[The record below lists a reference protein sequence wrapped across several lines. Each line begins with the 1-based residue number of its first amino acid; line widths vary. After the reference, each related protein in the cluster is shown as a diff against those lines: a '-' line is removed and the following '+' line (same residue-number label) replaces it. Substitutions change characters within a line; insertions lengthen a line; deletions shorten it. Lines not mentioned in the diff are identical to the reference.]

1 MLNSEVKQKIRERK
15 DYDKYFLLE
24 IIDIYIFLLLEFQNT
39 TKNRRELINFYK
51 EYTKY
56 SKLEKEI
63 LNIIKN
69 SKQNSDTLEIG
80 ESLIDDIEEIYF
92 KIFNYNEWIINQYY
106 EAMKDRSYKN
116 ILIKEKEFGTF
127 SEESKKELIK
137 KLNSYGG

>member
-1 MLNSEVKQKIRERK
+1 MLDNEVKQKIRERK